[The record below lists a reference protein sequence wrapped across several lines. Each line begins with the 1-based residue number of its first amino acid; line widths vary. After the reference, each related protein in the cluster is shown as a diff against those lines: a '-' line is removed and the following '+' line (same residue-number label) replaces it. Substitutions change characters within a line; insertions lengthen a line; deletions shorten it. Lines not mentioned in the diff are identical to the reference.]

1 MKYRIIAS
9 LAFLLIITA
18 SNAQEQKLDNRK
30 DSLSYAVGVSMYNG
44 TLQFELSLDYDMVAV
59 GFLAAADSMAKMNTE
74 QANDFISRVHR
85 QVQEANVRQNKELG
99 KKFLEENKKQKDI
112 VTTQTGLQYR
122 IIKQGTGQKPTIDQ
136 KVKVHYTGYL
146 LDGTK
151 FDSSHDRGTEA
162 VFGLKS
168 IIPGWQQ
175 ALTLMPVGSEWVIY
189 VPSELAYG
197 DRAMGS
203 GIPAG
208 STLIFEIQLLDIW
221 SDNPTQNP

>member
-1 MKYRIIAS
+1 MMKNRIIFSIALGCIVMWAYS
-9 LAFLLIITA
+9 
-18 SNAQEQKLDNRK
+18 QEAPLENRK
-30 DSLSYAVGVSMYNG
+30 DSLSYAVGVSMYDG
-44 TLQFELSLDYDMVAV
+44 STQFEFTIDYDMVAV
-59 GFLAAADSMAKMNTE
+59 GFLAASDSTAKMSTE
-74 QANDFISRVHR
+74 
-85 QVQEANVRQNKELG
+85 EANGYIQKVIVQLHQAELRNNKELG
-99 KKFLEENKKQKDI
+99 KKFLEENKNQEGI
-112 VTTQTGLQYR
+112 ITTETGLQYR
-122 IIKQGTGQKPTIDQ
+122 IIKQGTGLVPTMDQ

-162 VFGLKS
+162 VFGIKN

-175 ALTLMPVGSEWVIY
+175 ALTMMPVGSEWVIY

-197 DRAMGS
+197 DRAMGN

-221 SDNPTQNP
+221 EPPQNN